1 MLWEIT
7 RFFHRKAE
15 IPGTFFEVKAGGKM
29 ATTRQG
35 LKATTVIARVTMC
48 SAHIQSENFP
58 FHWLEMRHSTSICDG
73 THHSMSCT
81 Q

>member
-7 RFFHRKAE
+7 RFFHRKAG
-15 IPGTFFEVKAGGKM
+15 IPGTFFGANAGGKM

-58 FHWLEMRHSTSICDG
+58 LHWLEMCHSTSICDG
-73 THHSMSCT
+73 THYSMS
-81 Q
+81 